1 MPLACRFNN
10 QEQDLLFLLLQS
22 PSRSLSTF
30 SLLNQEPVNSFLD
43 IFVFSLKLTSSFLSL
58 SGLCGFYS
66 WSLFYPFSLT
76 LTTISLTQLLFC
88 LFLFLYG
95 DFLLHQVHIYHLQKP
110 INDIPNWFCI
120 LQEQQGRPPPT
131 TQQTITGKLFR
142 NLFKGLLFSQLTL
155 TSLLVIVLTIRGLIL
170 ASSHHFHPKKWYPP
184 LLASVSASGVA
195 SLAWQCIFIYNPS
208 RAVRATFWLS
218 PILTCSVGILL
229 VLIGSA
235 VDAGVGAVFVLF
247 AVTQSLYGC
256 WITPRLEY
264 ADKILSLSTAF
275 PPPRTREVVGLSIVV
290 SVVYSGFLVTGIGGA
305 TSTRTSLDLL
315 FISVILIG
323 LAWTMQVLKNAQQ
336 VAVSRARYVN
346 FAHGEDMDAWSA
358 LHVTVKHLIGSIC
371 IGSTLVPIIVL
382 IRGSIRSVNL
392 MSGSSDEVM
401 YSGADC
407 FSTLANKVV
416 TCGNRWGFVHVGT
429 YDKGFVEA
437 SSDTWK
443 KFRSINGL
451 EEVIDSDLT
460 SSLCFLGA
468 VSVGAVSS
476 LTAGIWMLLIH
487 KNYAL
492 EVTLYAYIIG
502 YFVVRQ

>member
-1 MPLACRFNN
+1 MPTPARNN
-10 QEQDLLFLLLQS
+10 HASSVQIQQPRTRS
-22 PSRSLSTF
+22 PLPPS
-30 SLLNQEPVNSFLD
+30 
-43 IFVFSLKLTSSFLSL
+43 
-58 SGLCGFYS
+58 
-66 WSLFYPFSLT
+66 
-76 LTTISLTQLLFC
+76 
-88 LFLFLYG
+88 
-95 DFLLHQVHIYHLQKP
+95 P
-110 INDIPNWFCI
+110 IAFK
-120 LQEQQGRPPPT
+120 EQQGRPPPT

-184 LLASVSASGVA
+184 LLASVAVSGVA
-195 SLAWQCIFIYNPS
+195 SLAWQCIFIYNPP

-229 VLIGSA
+229 VLIGTA

-247 AVTQSLYGC
+247 AITQSLYGC
-256 WITPRLEY
+256 WITTRLEY
-264 ADKILSLSTAF
+264 TDKILSLSTAF
-275 PPPRTREVVGLSIVV
+275 PPARTREVTTLSIFI

-305 TSTRTSLDLL
+305 TSTRTNLDLL

-336 VAVSRARYVN
+336 VAISRARYVN

-358 LHVTVKHLIGSIC
+358 LLVTVKHLTGSIC
-371 IGSTLVPIIVL
+371 IGSTLVPITVL

-407 FSTLANKVV
+407 FSTLANKMV

-443 KFRSINGL
+443 KFRSHNGL
-451 EEVIDSDLT
+451 EKVIDSDLT
-460 SSLCFLGA
+460 SSLCFLSA

-476 LTAGIWMLLIH
+476 LTAGIWVLLVH
-487 KNYAL
+487 KDYAF
-492 EVTLYAYIIG
+492 EVTLYAFIIG
-502 YFVVRQ
+502 YFVGRVGLAWLQACVLAYYVAYSEDPQNIRFDGTIPQRIQRFQMLRAHRDNREHEVGRDRQESDESP

>member
-1 MPLACRFNN
+1 MTY
-10 QEQDLLFLLLQS
+10 Q
-22 PSRSLSTF
+22 T
-30 SLLNQEPVNSFLD
+30 
-43 IFVFSLKLTSSFLSL
+43 VFF
-58 SGLCGFYS
+58 F
-66 WSLFYPFSLT
+66 
-76 LTTISLTQLLFC
+76 
-88 LFLFLYG
+88 
-95 DFLLHQVHIYHLQKP
+95 
-110 INDIPNWFCI
+110 
-120 LQEQQGRPPPT
+120 LQEQQGRPPST
-131 TQQTITGKLFR
+131 TQQTIAGKLFR

-155 TSLLVIVLTIRGLIL
+155 ISLLVIVLTIRGLIL

-184 LLASVSASGVA
+184 LLASVAVSGVA
-195 SLAWQCIFIYNPS
+195 SLAWQCIFIYTPP
-208 RAVRATFWLS
+208 RAVRATFWLT

-247 AVTQSLYGC
+247 AITQSLYGC

-264 ADKILSLSTAF
+264 TDKILSLATAF
-275 PPPRTREVVGLSIVV
+275 PPARTREVATLSIFT
-290 SVVYSGFLVTGIGGA
+290 SVVYSCFLVTGIGGA

-315 FISVILIG
+315 FISVILIS
-323 LAWTMQVLKNAQQ
+323 LAWTMQALKNAQQ
-336 VAVSRARYVN
+336 VAISRARYVN

-358 LHVTVKHLIGSIC
+358 LHVTVKHLTGSIC

-401 YSGADC
+401 YTGADC
-407 FSTLANKVV
+407 FSTLANKLI

-443 KFRSINGL
+443 KFRSNNGL
-451 EEVIDSDLT
+451 EKVIDSDLT
-460 SSLCFLGA
+460 SSLCFLSA

-487 KNYAL
+487 KDYAF
-492 EVTLYAYIIG
+492 EVTLYAFIIG
-502 YFVVRQ
+502 YFVVR